1 MKILLDTCAFLW
13 IVADAP
19 ELSENAK
26 RTFSDPDNEIFL
38 SSVSAWEITIK
49 NGLGKLP
56 LPAAPEYFVRE
67 QREAHNIS
75 TLPLD
80 EASAFHL
87 SGLPNI
93 HRDPF
98 DRMLICQAIEHHL
111 VILTSDLMI
120 RQYPVRVIW

>member
-26 RTFSDPDNEIFL
+26 RKFSDPDNDVFL

-56 LPAAPEYFVRE
+56 LPFAPEYFVRR
-67 QREAHNIS
+67 QRENHDIR

-87 SGLPNI
+87 SDLPNI

-98 DRMLICQAIEHHL
+98 DRMLICQAIEHHM
-111 VILTSDLMI
+111 VILTSDSMI
-120 RQYPVRVIW
+120 RQYPVRVVW

>member
-1 MKILLDTCAFLW
+1 MKILLDTCTFLW

-26 RTFSDPDNEIFL
+26 RTFSDPGNEVFL

-56 LPAAPEYFVRE
+56 PQVASEYFVRE
-67 QREAHNIS
+67 QRENHNIS

-111 VILTSDLMI
+111 TILTSDSMI
-120 RQYPVRVIW
+120 SQYPVRVVW